1 MNNSVIY
8 GMRNYN
14 SSVARLSTYWFKL
27 RESMSRLFEAVGTE
41 IPDRYNLS
49 KLSKKVYII
58 CFIFKQKGKIF
69 MIAEF
74 AGIY

>member
-1 MNNSVIY
+1 
-8 GMRNYN
+8 MRNDN

-27 RESMSRLFEAVGTE
+27 RESVSRFEAVGTE

-58 CFIFKQKGKIF
+58 CFIFKQIGKIL

-74 AGIY
+74 AGIN